1 MVKSQ
6 ISSSGVHKKRNL
18 QGQTYKKIAKNFD
31 LLPLKIRNGQIDAY
45 CINMYGENTIMKIVK
60 SESINF
66 TFLAIDDFV
75 VC

>member
-6 ISSSGVHKKRNL
+6 ISSYGVQKKRNL
-18 QGQTYKKIAKNFD
+18 QGKKYKEIAKND

-45 CINMYGENTIMKIVK
+45 CINMYGENTIIKIVK
-60 SESINF
+60 SESINL
-66 TFLAIDDFV
+66 TFLASDDFV